1 MNINQLRDELSKLEI
16 PKSAY
21 QLKRGLFNEVF
32 CIGMENNIWEVYY
45 SERGNKTNRKVFD
58 SEESA
63 CEYFLKWMKSIFK
76 K

>member
-1 MNINQLRDELSKLEI
+1 MNINQLRAELSKLEI
-16 PKSAY
+16 SKNAY
-21 QLKRGLFNEVF
+21 QLKGGLPNEVF
-32 CIGMENNIWEVYY
+32 CIGMENNTWEVYY

-63 CEYFLKWMKSIFK
+63 CEYFFKLMKNIFK